1 LFGNIADEDMKLS
14 PQGKID
20 QQCWL
25 DIPKHF
31 KNVELDEY
39 VIMPNHIHG
48 ILVLCESTVGVAY
61 HPVGVDQ
68 KVYALGRHEPF
79 RDAESLKI
87 IYFRCHGTDRDTHVG
102 LIGQPDVED
111 RGFKF
116 ISITNISGFARTAH
130 THWRRNS
137 RLDIFVRFVVSI
149 KYLV

>member
-48 ILVLCESTVGVAY
+48 ILVLCESTVGVEY
-61 HPVGVDQ
+61 IQ
-68 KVYALGRHEPF
+68 ILQ
-79 RDAESLKI
+79 
-87 IYFRCHGTDRDTHVG
+87 THNN
-102 LIGQPDVED
+102 
-111 RGFKF
+111 
-116 ISITNISGFARTAH
+116 T
-130 THWRRNS
+130 
-137 RLDIFVRFVVSI
+137 RL
-149 KYLV
+149 